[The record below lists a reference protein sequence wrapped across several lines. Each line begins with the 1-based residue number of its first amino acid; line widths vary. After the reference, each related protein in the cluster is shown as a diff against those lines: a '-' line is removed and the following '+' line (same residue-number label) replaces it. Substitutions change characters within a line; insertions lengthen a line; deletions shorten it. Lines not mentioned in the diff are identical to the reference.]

1 MTAPKST
8 AALLTNLI
16 QICLSRL
23 ATKSLGICGRV
34 IYHWK
39 GIKTIFPTIYYTPQK
54 ILKIQ
59 SQGEKK
65 TICNDLTAVDQA
77 GF

>member
-1 MTAPKST
+1 MLK
-8 AALLTNLI
+8 I
-16 QICLSRL
+16 
-23 ATKSLGICGRV
+23 KGRV
-34 IYHWK
+34 IHHWK
-39 GIKTIFPTIYYTPQK
+39 GIEIIFPTIYYTPQK